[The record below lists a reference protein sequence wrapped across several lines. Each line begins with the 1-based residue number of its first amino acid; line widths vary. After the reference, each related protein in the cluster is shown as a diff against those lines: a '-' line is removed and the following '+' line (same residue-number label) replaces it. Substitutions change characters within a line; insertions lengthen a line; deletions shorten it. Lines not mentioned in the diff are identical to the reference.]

1 MPNITQIPFPGSS
14 GNMPTGAMQF
24 QGDWPG
30 LFIRGDAAFRLQ
42 SELQELLAL
51 ARQQE
56 KRPRAWMEV
65 ERILEIIEHDV
76 NTDKNPKGAK

>member
-1 MPNITQIPFPGSS
+1 
-14 GNMPTGAMQF
+14 MPTGAMQF